1 MALSKQSR
9 LIILLAIDSV
19 FFLIELTV
27 GYAVHSLALVADSF
41 HMLNDVLSLLV
52 GLWAVKVARTKK
64 SSKSYTYGWQRA
76 ETLGALINGVF
87 LIALC
92 VSIFMEAIQRLVEV
106 QVVKQPL
113 LVLVVGSFGL
123 LSNLVG
129 LLLFGHSH
137 DHGEDE
143 HQGHGQAGHVH
154 DGEEHTHTHGE
165 LESGHVHAQRRR
177 SRHIDPADE
186 NGPVIDVLPK
196 TVMANAEDE
205 YSDVEETPEWTRDP
219 NRALHPA
226 NMRREIIEAGR
237 HVPSPGGKHTPPG
250 SSHGHA
256 TERSG
261 LLSGSKRGAYSY
273 ATPASGSSSSLGA
286 RGDHLHSTHI
296 HARPKDPNAKHGQG
310 GHGHSH
316 GDLNMRGVFLHV
328 LGDAL
333 GNVGVI
339 AAALIIWLT
348 KWEWRYYSDPAISLI
363 ITCIILYT
371 AIPLCKAASRMLLQ
385 AVPPGLSIDHIT
397 QDIESL
403 PGVVSCHHVHV
414 WQLSDTKLVASLH
427 IQVATEIKDEGSD
440 RYMELAREVRSCLHA
455 YGIHSSTIQPEFSP
469 DASSIHSDCGLGGA
483 GAGEGG
489 SSPSS
494 GGVVGAAGAGVGVGA
509 AGAGAG
515 AGNKNGKAVATAAQP
530 GSSRGSPKVI
540 PASELNGDPSCL
552 LKCGDECA
560 TGKECCD

>member
-9 LIILLAIDSV
+9 LTILLAIDSV
-19 FFLIELTV
+19 FFFIELTV

-106 QVVKQPL
+106 QTVNQPV

-123 LSNLVG
+123 LSNIVG
-129 LLLFGHSH
+129 LLLFGHGH
-137 DHGEDE
+137 DHGGEEGEGEGAHDHEHDHEHEHDE
-143 HQGHGQAGHVH
+143 EALLEPYHDEVGVQVEHAHVH
-154 DGEEHTHTHGE
+154 PSPSARAHGY
-165 LESGHVHAQRRR
+165 QRG
-177 SRHIDPADE
+177 SRLIDPADE
-186 NGPVIDVLPK
+186 RGAPIDVLPAQ
-196 TVMANAEDE
+196 VMANAQHAQQNQAFVGFSGEPPARENGAESGSGSGSESELD
-205 YSDVEETPEWTRDP
+205 DPTEWSRDP

-237 HVPSPGGKHTPPG
+237 RVSVSGGRATPPS
-250 SSHGHA
+250 SSHSHSHSHSHPHAHDGA

-261 LLSGSKRGAYSY
+261 LLSGRDRRRGGYNTAN
-273 ATPASGSSSSLGA
+273 
-286 RGDHLHSTHI
+286 LHTTHI
-296 HARPKDPNAKHGQG
+296 HARPKDSKHGG
-310 GHGHSH
+310 HGHGHSHGHSH

-348 KWEWRYYSDPAISLI
+348 DWEWRMYSDPAISLI

-385 AVPPGLSIDHIT
+385 AVPPGLSIDHIA

-427 IQVATEIKDEGSD
+427 IRVATEIKDEGSD

-455 YGIHSSTIQPEFSP
+455 YGIHSSTIQPEFQP
-469 DASSIHSDCGLGGA
+469 DAD
-483 GAGEGG
+483 GEGNAG
-489 SSPSS
+489 DA
-494 GGVVGAAGAGVGVGA
+494 GGDHHD
-509 AGAGAG
+509 
-515 AGNKNGKAVATAAQP
+515 
-530 GSSRGSPKVI
+530 GSPAAAAAAPVAA
-540 PASELNGDPSCL
+540 P
-552 LKCGDECA
+552 
-560 TGKECCD
+560 TGT

>member
-1 MALSKQSR
+1 MGLSKQSR
-9 LIILLAIDSV
+9 LTILLTIDSV
-19 FFLIELTV
+19 FFLIELSV

-52 GLWAVKVARTKK
+52 GLWAVNVARTKK

-92 VSIFMEAIQRLVEV
+92 VSIFMEAVQRLVEV
-106 QVVKQPL
+106 QEVQQPF

-123 LSNLVG
+123 LSNIVG
-129 LLLFGHSH
+129 LLLFGHGH
-137 DHGEDE
+137 DHGGEE
-143 HQGHGQAGHVH
+143 EEGHDHAGHSH
-154 DGEEHTHTHGE
+154 EGEHTHGDDE
-165 LESGHVHAQRRR
+165 EAGHARR
-177 SRHIDPADE
+177 SRQIDPADE
-186 NGPVIDVLPK
+186 HGSVIGVLPQ
-196 TVMANAEDE
+196 TVLAHAEEDF
-205 YSDVEETPEWTRDP
+205 SDASDTPEWTRDP
-219 NRALHPA
+219 SRALHPA

-237 HVPSPGGKHTPPG
+237 HIHKPGKSRPS
-250 SSHGHA
+250 SSSTNA
-256 TERSG
+256 DERSG
-261 LLSGSKRGAYSY
+261 LLSGQKHSHGGYSTS
-273 ATPASGSSSSLGA
+273 ATSPGNQ
-286 RGDHLHSTHI
+286 LHSTHI
-296 HARPKDPNAKHGQG
+296 HAKPKDPNAKQ
-310 GHGHSH
+310 GHGHGHGHNH

-348 KWEWRYYSDPAISLI
+348 DWNWRMYSDPAISLI

-385 AVPPGLSIDHIT
+385 AVPPGLSIDHIA

-469 DASSIHSDCGLGGA
+469 DSVDGDNQGNDSDHGHDHGKN
-483 GAGEGG
+483 
-489 SSPSS
+489 
-494 GGVVGAAGAGVGVGA
+494 AAL
-509 AGAGAG
+509 
-515 AGNKNGKAVATAAQP
+515 P
-530 GSSRGSPKVI
+530 GSSRGSPRVA
-540 PASELNGDPSCL
+540 PPDANGDPSCL

-560 TGKECCD
+560 TNKQCCD